1 MLTDDKRQPEKAFG
15 SLEVACMLSTVT
27 VSFGLLIR
35 FIRYLER
42 NVYLT
47 SPTANAVHIS
57 HNAVADRIGVG
68 VYVSIITTR
77 ILNTKIAGAYCFVII
92 TITIESLHRKSPVGQ

>member
-57 HNAVADRIGVG
+57 HNAVTDRNSVG
-68 VYVSIITTR
+68 LHVSFVTAPIH
-77 ILNTKIAGAYCFVII
+77 NTKNGFVII